1 MTDATNDQVVVVTG
15 ASRGL
20 GRGIARG
27 FGTAGSTV
35 YVTARS
41 HDALVEVVD
50 EIAALGGRG
59 IAVQCD
65 HRNDDEV
72 RALFERVANEA
83 GRLDILVNNA
93 TAVYTESLAAPGGFW
108 EKPLNLVDMIDVG
121 LRSHYVA
128 AFYAAPIMAAAK
140 RGLIASISFYG
151 AVTNFHGPA
160 YGAAKA
166 GTDKMM
172 SDMAIELAPHGV
184 AAVSIW
190 PGFILTEMIK
200 SIPAEHLPDDF
211 REQLA
216 QWEHPEFTGLV
227 LDALYRD
234 PDLLELS
241 GHTLIGAEL
250 GRRYGITDL
259 DGKQPVDYRAS
270 MGSPTRPIDVAH
282 D

>member
-1 MTDATNDQVVVVTG
+1 MTDTTNGQVVVVTG

-27 FGTAGSTV
+27 FGTTGAAV
-35 YVTARS
+35 YVTGRS
-41 HDALVEVVD
+41 ADALGEVVD
-50 EIAALGGRG
+50 EIAALGGHG

-72 RALFERVANEA
+72 NALFERVANEA

-93 TAVYTESLAAPGGFW
+93 TAVYPESLTAPGGFW

-151 AVTNFHGPA
+151 AVSNFHGPA

-172 SDMAIELAPHGV
+172 ADMAIELAPHGV

-200 SIPAEHLPDDF
+200 SIPSEHLPDDF

-234 PDLLELS
+234 PDLLDLS

-259 DGKQPVDYRAS
+259 DGKQPVDYRSS
-270 MGSPTRPIDVAH
+270 MGSPTKPFDDAH

>member
-1 MTDATNDQVVVVTG
+1 MTSEASGSVVVVTG

-27 FGTAGSTV
+27 LATTGATV
-35 YVTARS
+35 YVTGRS
-41 HDALVEVVD
+41 SDTLAEVVD
-50 EIAALGGRG
+50 EITDLGGTG
-59 IAVQCD
+59 VAVECD
-65 HRNDDEV
+65 HREDAQV
-72 RALFERVANEA
+72 QRLFQRVADQSS
-83 GRLDILVNNA
+83 RLDILVNNA
-93 TAVYTESLAAPGGFW
+93 TAVYPELLAAPGGFW
-108 EKPLNLVDMIDVG
+108 EKPLDLADMIDVG

-128 AFYAAPIMAAAK
+128 TFYAAPMMTAAR

-172 SDMAIELAPHGV
+172 ADMALELKPHGV
-184 AAVSIW
+184 AAVSLW

-200 SIPAEHLPDDF
+200 AIPREHLPDDF
-211 REQLA
+211 RNQLE

-234 PDLLELS
+234 PQLMRLS

-250 GRRYGITDL
+250 GRRYGIRDL
-259 DGKQPVDYRAS
+259 DGKQPSDYRAS
-270 MGSPTRPIDVAH
+270 MGSPARSFGAADG
-282 D
+282 